1 MTKVDW
7 GMIGLN
13 ATCLGGTLVAP
24 ADTAVPV
31 GLMCVAN
38 SVYIVLLAHK
48 LHEAQQ
54 EWVFSMRLN
63 RELLRA
69 QITRDD
75 AEGGTR

>member
-7 GMIGLN
+7 GMITLN
-13 ATCLGGTLVAP
+13 ATCLAGTLVAP

-38 SVYIVLLAHK
+38 SVYIALLAQK
-48 LHEAQQ
+48 LREVQQ
-54 EWVFSMRLN
+54 EWAFSVRLS

-69 QITRDD
+69 EINHST
-75 AEGGTR
+75 EGGTR

>member
-13 ATCLGGTLVAP
+13 GACLVGTLVAP
-24 ADTAVPV
+24 ADAAVPV

-38 SVYIVLLAHK
+38 SVYIVLLAQK
-48 LHEAQQ
+48 LHEVQQ
-54 EWVFSMRLN
+54 EWAFSVRLS

-69 QITRDD
+69 EINRTDT
-75 AEGGTR
+75 EGGER